1 MPTPANVPQF
11 PHYSL
16 NVRIPADLIQR
27 LRETAA
33 RERNGVSAVA
43 RRLLTLGLR
52 AELADQGERPG

>member
-27 LRETAA
+27 PR
-33 RERNGVSAVA
+33 VSATA
-43 RRLLTLGLR
+43 
-52 AELADQGERPG
+52 